1 MVMKM
6 SEVYI
11 PDTNNQSEDLV
22 DVWDAMHYQT
32 DRKGRTNYLKIGR
45 AYAKADSD
53 AINLKL
59 FAAPF
64 PNRDGECW
72 LTLVPYDPDWKSKP
86 R

>member
-1 MVMKM
+1 M
-6 SEVYI
+6 SDPYSNDVSA
-11 PDTNNQSEDLV
+11 NQDDV
-22 DVWDAMHYQT
+22 IDVWDAMHYQT

-72 LTLVPYDPDWKSKP
+72 LTLVPYDPDWKSKA